1 MKFGVTVLLVI
12 CVLSGCSQKNDQL
25 KQATELR
32 NSILSSSSC
41 NFEAI
46 ITADY
51 GDVIY
56 SFQMGCHVDEKGNL
70 SFSVKDPESIAGI
83 TGQISKENA
92 ALTFDDKILA
102 FPLLAD
108 GQLTPVSAPW
118 IFYSTLRSG
127 YISGCSGYG
136 DGLCLY
142 IDDSYEEN
150 PLHLEIYTDSKLQ
163 PIHADFFWNH
173 QRVLSADIRNFTIQ

>member
-1 MKFGVTVLLVI
+1 MKFGVAVLLVI
-12 CVLSGCSQKNDQL
+12 CVLSGCSQKNDPL
-25 KQATELR
+25 RQATELR
-32 NSILSSSSC
+32 NNILSSSSC
-41 NFEAI
+41 NFETI

-56 SFQMGCHVDEKGNL
+56 SFQMDCNVDEKGNL
-70 SFSVKDPESIAGI
+70 YFSVKDPETITGI

-118 IFYSTLRSG
+118 IFYSTLKSG
-127 YISGCSGYG
+127 YISGCSCND

-150 PLHLEIYTDSKLQ
+150 PLYLEIYTDSQLQ
-163 PIHADFFWNH
+163 PVHADFFWNQ
-173 QRVLSADIRNFTIQ
+173 QRVLSADIRNFAIQ

>member
-1 MKFGVTVLLVI
+1 MKFGVAVLLVI

-127 YISGCSGYG
+127 YISGCSCYG

-150 PLHLEIYTDSKLQ
+150 PLHLEIYTDSQLT

-173 QRVLSADIRNFTIQ
+173 QRVLSADIRYFTIQ

>member
-1 MKFGVTVLLVI
+1 MKFGVAVFLVI
-12 CVLSGCSQKNDQL
+12 CVLSGCSQKNDPL
-25 KQATELR
+25 RQATELR
-32 NSILSSSSC
+32 NNILSSSSC
-41 NFEAI
+41 SFEAI

-51 GDVIY
+51 EDVIY
-56 SFQMGCHVDEKGNL
+56 SFQMDCHVDENGNL
-70 SFSVKDPESIAGI
+70 SFTVKDPETIAGI

-127 YISGCSGYG
+127 YISGCNRND

-142 IDDSYEEN
+142 IDDSFEEN
-150 PLHLEIYTDSKLQ
+150 PFHLEIYTDSQLR
-163 PIHADFFWNH
+163 PIHADFFWNQ
-173 QRVLSADIRNFTIQ
+173 QRVLSADIRNFAIQ